1 MREPDTRNSF
11 CLYLWR
17 TVHSP
22 GTVYLADDVHSATAV
37 YNELVE
43 QGYIVKVIHM
53 PTDTEYEMRDGT
65 LIPVSQLAI
74 IRLIDQQNNPP
85 RTAEA

>member
-1 MREPDTRNSF
+1 
-11 CLYLWR
+11 
-17 TVHSP
+17 
-22 GTVYLADDVHSATAV
+22 LADDVHSATAV